1 MKKSLLYIIAILAL
15 SGIFSSCED
24 DLDIPSEA
32 SLSATAPLA
41 QEDVDKLLTGV
52 YQRMMEP
59 SGYAYF
65 NIMASE
71 LMADNYK
78 PVKFQWFQ
86 VQFLYE
92 HKVPANDILLSYQ
105 YSGYYKG
112 ISRANVVL
120 NVPTSSDHQKGA
132 AKYCRALSYLRLY
145 DLFERVPLVDEN
157 YDKTPKA
164 PASKSEVLK
173 FIIDDLISAKKLM
186 NSIDVNDLATS
197 QTLPSKEAA
206 SALLARVYRMNGEI
220 AKAGVEAEELI
231 KSGKFSLASN
241 PLERTNEV
249 IMRFAGNKAESN
261 GSWGW
266 IMSPAAKTWNCF
278 ACADDLVALLDEDD
292 TRRILFDIKGKD
304 ANNGYVYSKKYKT
317 DDNSDLLMSRLAEMY
332 LISAEAGNANRL
344 TEFQNTRNSSLSL
357 EDERRLELSFEWVRW
372 SDLKLKG
379 ETYRLP
385 YPQGSSDINELL
397 K

>member
-1 MKKSLLYIIAILAL
+1 MKRNILIVIAFAI
-15 SGIFSSCED
+15 SGLFSSCEK
-24 DLDIPSEA
+24 DLEIASEA

-52 YQRMMEP
+52 YERMMEP

-65 NIMASE
+65 NIMAPE

-86 VQFLYE
+86 VQYMYE

-105 YSGYYKG
+105 YSGYYRG

-120 NVPTSSDHQKGA
+120 NVPSASDHQKGA
-132 AKYCRALSYLRLY
+132 AKYCRALTYLRLY
-145 DLFERVPLVDEN
+145 DLFERVPLIDEN
-157 YDKTPKA
+157 YDNQPMA
-164 PASKSEVLK
+164 PASKEDVLK
-173 FIIDDLISAKKLM
+173 FIIEDLKAAKVLM
-186 NSIDVNDLATS
+186 NPINTNQLAIS
-197 QTLPSKEAA
+197 QTLPSAEAA

-220 AKAGVEAEELI
+220 AKAGIEAEELI
-231 KSGKFSLASN
+231 TSKKFTLAAN

-249 IMRFAGNKAESN
+249 IMRFAGNKAEAN

-278 ACADDLVALLDEDD
+278 ACADDLVALLDADD
-292 TRRILFDIKGKD
+292 TRNILFDAPD
-304 ANNGYVYSKKYKT
+304 ATGYVYSKKYKT
-317 DDNSDLLMSRLAEMY
+317 DDDSDLLMSRIAEMY

-344 TEFQNTRNSSLSL
+344 TEFQAIRKSSLTL
-357 EDERRLELSFEWVRW
+357 DDERRLELSFEWVRW

-379 ETYRLP
+379 ETYRFP
-385 YPQGSSDINELL
+385 YPQGSQDINPLL
-397 K
+397 R

>member
-1 MKKSLLYIIAILAL
+1 MKKNILFLVVLAI
-15 SGIFSSCED
+15 SGLFSSCED
-24 DLDIPSEA
+24 DLEILSEA

-65 NIMASE
+65 NIMAPE
-71 LMADNYK
+71 LMADNYR

-86 VQFLYE
+86 VQYMYE

-112 ISRANVVL
+112 VSRANVVL
-120 NVPTSSDHQKGA
+120 NVPTASEHQKGA
-132 AKYCRALSYLRLY
+132 ARYCRALTYLRLY
-145 DLFERVPLVDEN
+145 DLFERVPLIDEN
-157 YDKTPKA
+157 YDNTPKA
-164 PASKSEVLK
+164 PASKSEVLA
-173 FIIDDLISAKKLM
+173 FIINDLLAARDAM
-186 NSIDVNDLATS
+186 NSINVNDLATS

-206 SALLARVYRMNGEI
+206 SALLARAYRMNGEI
-220 AKAGVEAEELI
+220 AKAGAEAEKLI
-231 KSGKFSLASN
+231 TSGKFALATN
-241 PLERTNEV
+241 PIERTKEV
-249 IMRFAGNKAESN
+249 IMRFAGNKAEEN

-266 IMSPAAKTWNCF
+266 IMSPAAQTWNCF
-278 ACADDLVALLDEDD
+278 ACADDLVALLDNDD
-292 TRRILFDIKGKD
+292 TRNILFDVPD
-304 ANNGYVYSKKYKT
+304 ADGFVFSKKYRT
-317 DDNSDLLMSRLAEMY
+317 DDDSDLLMSRIAEMY

-344 TEFQNTRNSSLSL
+344 TELQTIRKSSLSL
-357 EDERRLELSFEWVRW
+357 DNERRLELSFEWVRW

-379 ETYRLP
+379 ETYRFP
-385 YPQGSSDINELL
+385 YPQGSSDINPLL

>member
-1 MKKSLLYIIAILAL
+1 MKKNILILLAIAI
-15 SGIFSSCED
+15 SGLFSSCED
-24 DLDIPSEA
+24 DLEILSEA

-41 QEDVDKLLTGV
+41 TEDVDKLLTGV

-65 NIMASE
+65 NIMAPE

-78 PVKFQWFQ
+78 PVKFQWYQ
-86 VQFLYE
+86 VQYMYE

-105 YSGYYKG
+105 YSGYYRG
-112 ISRANVVL
+112 VSRTNVVL
-120 NVPTSSDHQKGA
+120 NVPSASEHQKGA
-132 AKYCRALSYLRLY
+132 AKYCRALTYLRLY
-145 DLFERVPLVDEN
+145 DLFERVPLIDEN
-157 YDKTPKA
+157 YDNTAMA
-164 PASKSEVLK
+164 PASKADVLA
-173 FIIDDLISAKKLM
+173 FIINDLIAAKAAM
-186 NSIDVNDLATS
+186 NPINVNNLAGS

-206 SALLARVYRMNGEI
+206 TALLARAYRMNGEI

-231 KSGKFSLASN
+231 NSDKFSLASN
-241 PLERTNEV
+241 PIERTSEV
-249 IMRFAGNKAESN
+249 IMRFAGNKAEEN

-278 ACADDLVALLDEDD
+278 ACADDLVALVDAGD
-292 TRRILFDIKGKD
+292 TRSILFAD
-304 ANNGYVYSKKYKT
+304 ADVDGYVYSKKYRT
-317 DDNSDLLMSRLAEMY
+317 DDDSDLLMSRIAEMY

-344 TEFQNTRNSSLSL
+344 TEFQTIRNSSLSL
-357 EDERRLELSFEWVRW
+357 DDERRLELSFEWVRW

-379 ETYRLP
+379 ETYRFP
-385 YPQGSSDINELL
+385 YPQGSSDINPLL

>member
-1 MKKSLLYIIAILAL
+1 MKRNILFL
-15 SGIFSSCED
+15 VLFVISGVFMSCED
-24 DLDIPSEA
+24 DLEIQSEA

-41 QEDVDKLLTGV
+41 QGDVDKLLTGIYGKV
-52 YQRMMEP
+52 MEP
-59 SGYAYF
+59 SRYAYF
-65 NIMASE
+65 NIMAGE
-71 LMADNYK
+71 IMADNYK
-78 PVKFQWFQ
+78 PVKFQWAQ
-86 VQFLYE
+86 VKFMYE
-92 HKVPANDILLSYQ
+92 HKVPANDILLSYE
-105 YSGYYKG
+105 YSGFYNA
-112 ISRANVVL
+112 IARANVVL
-120 NVPTSSDHQKGA
+120 KVSSASEHQKGA

-145 DLFERVPLVDEN
+145 DLFERTPLIDEN
-157 YDKTPKA
+157 YDNTPKA

-173 FIIDDLISAKKLM
+173 FIIDDLISAKASM
-186 NSIDVNDLATS
+186 NAINTNALASS

-231 KSGKFSLASN
+231 NSKKFSLGVN

-249 IMRFAGNKAESN
+249 IMRFAGNKAEEN

-278 ACADDLVALLDEDD
+278 ACADDLVALLDTDD
-292 TRRILFDIKGKD
+292 TRNILFDVPD
-304 ANNGYVYSKKYKT
+304 ADGYVYSKKYKK
-317 DDNSDLLMSRLAEMY
+317 DDNSDLLISRISEMY

-344 TEFQNTRNSSLSL
+344 LEFQTIRKSSLSL
-357 EDERRLELSFEWVRW
+357 DDERRLELSFEWVRW

-385 YPQGSSDINELL
+385 YPQGSQDINELL
-397 K
+397 R